1 MLTVAGGSV
10 VVWCVDSVVR
20 VASRRCW
27 QWLVAVWWCVDSVV
41 RVASSQCWQWL
52 VAVWWC
58 VVLTA

>member
-10 VVWCVDSVVR
+10 VVCCVDSVVR
-20 VASRRCW
+20 VASR
-27 QWLVAVWWCVDSVV
+27 
-41 RVASSQCWQWL
+41 QCWQWL